1 MSASKKR
8 ITCSQKLSVIS
19 TCSMLPKSENEITE
33 SNRKK
38 RGKKV
43 RVNDATPKA
52 KKPKLIRNGSVMNS
66 KLDGNGCLYE
76 RPSLNF
82 NNLVTLALKNSPTGT
97 HCFLL
102 TG

>member
-1 MSASKKR
+1 
-8 ITCSQKLSVIS
+8 
-19 TCSMLPKSENEITE
+19 MLPKSENGITE
-33 SNRKK
+33 STRKK

-43 RVNDATPKA
+43 RENDATPKA
-52 KKPKLIRNGSVMNS
+52 KKPKLIGNGSVIKPKS
-66 KLDGNGCLYE
+66 DGNGCLYE

-82 NNLVTLALKNSPTGT
+82 NNLVTLALKNSPTGM